1 MLLIIDRYRYYFF
14 VTIIIACRLIQCV
27 CKCVRVYIY
36 ICTWIYAACCHT
48 SYMFWHNT
56 SKNRAGLQPWLMMA
70 LMDTRKSIT
79 SYPGGSQGIP
89 GGSQGDPR
97 GIPGAI
103 TGKGSVVGATAG
115 LTKVGT
121 CGDLSQTY
129 RTLSQ
134 SFWGILPTIMGS
146 NINQCRANQHW
157 YFLHIPTHYSF

>member
-70 LMDTRKSIT
+70 LMDTGKSIT

-97 GIPGAI
+97 GHHWKRI
-103 TGKGSVVGATAG
+103 
-115 LTKVGT
+115 
-121 CGDLSQTY
+121 CC
-129 RTLSQ
+129 RRNC
-134 SFWGILPTIMGS
+134 GS
-146 NINQCRANQHW
+146 NQSRNLWGFEPNLPHSEPV
-157 YFLHIPTHYSF
+157 FLGHFTNNHGVKYQPMPG